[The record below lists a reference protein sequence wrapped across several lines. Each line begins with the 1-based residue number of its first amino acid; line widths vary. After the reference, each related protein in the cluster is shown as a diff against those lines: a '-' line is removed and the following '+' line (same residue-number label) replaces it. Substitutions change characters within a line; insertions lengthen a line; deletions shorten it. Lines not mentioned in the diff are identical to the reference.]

1 MRRIV
6 PNTAFRIARRDLL
19 RFIEDHQEDLL
30 GIFREEMRKLD
41 DRVEEEKAF
50 VDIHMV
56 PLGRKS
62 CTPCSTPRSV
72 SFGNA
77 DCAGLDQG
85 TPGHAP
91 NRHAKGK
98 TGKVPTRQ
106 FPRVPCPGSWATF
119 PAGPDRP
126 GSKGLKSLRCP

>member
-6 PNTAFRIARRDLL
+6 RNTAFRIARRDLL

-56 PLGRKS
+56 PLGEEI
-62 CTPCSTPRSV
+62 
-72 SFGNA
+72 
-77 DCAGLDQG
+77 L
-85 TPGHAP
+85 HAVL
-91 NRHAKGK
+91 N
-98 TGKVPTRQ
+98 T
-106 FPRVPCPGSWATF
+106 
-119 PAGPDRP
+119 
-126 GSKGLKSLRCP
+126 LKRFLREC